1 MREKISHAGWTLYY
15 WEGRRRRRRHNV
27 QFFGLVLQQRQE
39 ENTEENKNDGDFLP
53 FFLPFETN
61 CRCVLEQEE
70 KEREREKEIVNTK
83 NKHSLLCYEPRR
95 CRFACMFVNE
105 QEPKE
110 KTGFIPFFSSFHRQ
124 RLLVRKNESER
135 KKNRE

>member
-1 MREKISHAGWTLYY
+1 MLVEHYTIERGDVVDDDTTFSFLASYYNNDKKKIRKRTKTMAT
-15 WEGRRRRRRHNV
+15 
-27 QFFGLVLQQRQE
+27 FFHFSFRLKLIVDACW
-39 ENTEENKNDGDFLP
+39 NK
-53 FFLPFETN
+53 
-61 CRCVLEQEE
+61 
-70 KEREREKEIVNTK
+70 KKKKEREKEIVNTK